1 MGKSESL
8 SLKIMYADNGVIIYD
23 GGTLE
28 LKVIPFGEKEDKTE
42 IYKKIGEA
50 IYEEWRMME
59 EELSVFTA
67 GVEIKV
73 SFKPIEKDVIR
84 V

>member
-1 MGKSESL
+1 MGKEKTL

-23 GGTLE
+23 RGTLE
-28 LKVIPFGEKEDKTE
+28 LKVIPLGEKEDKTE

-50 IYEEWRMME
+50 IYEEWSAME
-59 EELSVFTA
+59 EEFSVVTA

>member
-1 MGKSESL
+1 
-8 SLKIMYADNGVIIYD
+8 MYADNGVIIYD
-23 GGTLE
+23 RGTLE

-50 IYEEWRMME
+50 IYEEWSAME
-59 EELSVFTA
+59 EEFSVFTA

>member
-1 MGKSESL
+1 MKKGESL
-8 SLKIMYADNGVIIYD
+8 SLKILSADNGVIIYD
-23 GGTLE
+23 RGTLE
-28 LKVIPFGEKEDKTE
+28 LEVIPFGEKEDKTE

-50 IYEEWRMME
+50 IYEEWSAME
-59 EELSVFTA
+59 EEFSVVTA

>member
-1 MGKSESL
+1 MEKGKPL
-8 SLKIMYADNGVIIYD
+8 RLKILSADNGVIIYD
-23 GGTLE
+23 RGAYDLN
-28 LKVIPFGEKEDKTE
+28 VIPFGEKEKKTE

-50 IYEEWRMME
+50 IYEEWSAME

>member
-1 MGKSESL
+1 MGKGNSL

-23 GGTLE
+23 RGTFELE
-28 LKVIPFGEKEDKTE
+28 VIPFGEKEDKTE

-50 IYEEWRMME
+50 IYEEWSAME
-59 EELSVFTA
+59 EEFSVVTA